1 MAENFGNILGQFALS
16 NNPTLM
22 TQRRP
27 GLAGLIGDMISK
39 GKDDPSKQALAQYAP
54 TTLNNPNPMD
64 IIGGALGK
72 AAMPQAKSRFSLA
85 PELQAPDVDM
95 SNLGNFGDVNS
106 TAHATEM
113 GQKADAGKPGF
124 WDSKGGNILGS
135 LLGIIGLGTLGAG
148 IGAISGGGRGALR
161 GASYGMGFG
170 ALQDISLRKQAME
183 APANQIKSAL
193 ELEKIQQSAIS
204 PEIKFAQ
211 QYQNLDPSMAGQP
224 LNQASVDKALLAKNP
239 YAAQGI
245 ALRKEGLD
253 VSKAHLGLAQ
263 DALDSKNAERVN
275 KLQDDADNLAK
286 IESGMKNI
294 TEALKVPYAERA
306 SWMIPGASKVSVGAA
321 DFEQNNALILSNFA
335 RFSGEKGVLTDQD
348 IKRVLGALFSPM
360 DTEKV
365 IATKKKTLDD
375 LFSQV
380 KTRISKKQDVY
391 KGGSAPSAGA
401 SPAAAPKRGGYA
413 PYSRPVNEMSQ
424 DEIDAEIQALQ
435 SGQ

>member
-1 MAENFGNILGQFALS
+1 MADYSNILGQFAIS

-22 TQRRP
+22 TQKRP

-39 GKDDPSKQALAQYAP
+39 GRDDPSKQALAQYAP

-72 AAMPQAKSRFSLA
+72 AITPQAKSRFSLA
-85 PELQAPDVDM
+85 PELQAPDVDL

-106 TAHATEM
+106 TAHSTEM

-170 ALQDISLRKQAME
+170 ALQDVALRKQAME
-183 APANQIKSAL
+183 APANQVKTAL
-193 ELEKIQQSAIS
+193 ELEKIEQSAIS

-211 QYQNLDPSMAGQP
+211 QYQSLDPAMAGQP
-224 LNQASVDKALLAKNP
+224 LSQASVDKALLAKNP

-253 VSKAHLGLAQ
+253 VSKGHLNLAQ
-263 DALDSKNAERVN
+263 EALESKNAERSN
-275 KLQDDADNLAK
+275 KIQDDADNLAK
-286 IESGMKNI
+286 IEFGMKNI

-306 SWMIPGASKVSVGAA
+306 AYMLPWASKVSPGAA

-335 RFSGEKGVLTDQD
+335 RFAGEKGVLTDYD
-348 IKRVLGALFSPM
+348 IDRVRGALYSPM
-360 DTEKV
+360 DTDEV
-365 IATKKKTLDD
+365 IATKKKTLDEM
-375 LFSQV
+375 FKQV
-380 KTRISKKQDVY
+380 KIGLAKKQEAF
-391 KGGSAPSAGA
+391 KSGATPSAASA
-401 SPAAAPKRGGYA
+401 SPAKKGGYA
-413 PYSRPVNEMSQ
+413 PYSRPASEMTP
-424 DEIDAEIQALQ
+424 EERAAEIADLKSQ
-435 SGQ
+435 GF